1 MNDDS
6 EPRVVVTGIG
16 LVTPAGTDR
25 ESTWR
30 NLCEGKSG
38 IVALGGE
45 RDRGRVEG
53 EVAGEVPGFV
63 PPPGTENLD
72 RYMQMAISAAR
83 EAVVDA
89 RLEGELLHRA
99 GCVFSS
105 SKGGMETLLTAN
117 ERWLK
122 DRTPYPADTFPRFF
136 MSAAGSAVG
145 SDLKLRGPILCP
157 VAACATGLLVLERA
171 ASLIRDGTCTT
182 VVAGG
187 TDSSLLQAVFAG
199 FRRLRALAEVAGDDP
214 TAVCRPFDMDRT
226 GFVLAEGAGVLVC
239 EELEQARRRGAFI
252 YGEIAGC
259 AAGADGYHETALDAD
274 HSVLPLLITLA
285 MERAGLEPG
294 DIDYINAHGTGTHQ
308 NDLIETV
315 AIKRA
320 LGEAAQRISISSTKS
335 MIGHLLAAAAI
346 VEAAVVFLAMRDRFV
361 PPTINLTHPD
371 PDCDLDYTPNVGRTR
386 TIRAA
391 LNISSGFGGHAAV
404 LAARQV
410 EPSPPAS

>member
-1 MNDDS
+1 MTDES

-25 ESTWR
+25 EGTWHA
-30 NLCEGKSG
+30 LCNGQSG
-38 IVALGGE
+38 IVALGD
-45 RDRGRVEG
+45 RDRGRVTG
-53 EVAGEVPGFV
+53 EVAGEVPNFT
-63 PPPGTENLD
+63 PPSGTEPLD
-72 RYMQMAISAAR
+72 RYLQMAIGAAR
-83 EAVVDA
+83 EAVGDA
-89 RLEGELLHRA
+89 RLDGERLRDA
-99 GCVFSS
+99 GIVFSS
-105 SKGGMETLLTAN
+105 SKGGMATLLTAN
-117 ERWLK
+117 ERWLA
-122 DRTPYPADTFPRFF
+122 DRTPYPPDTFPRFF
-136 MSAAGSAVG
+136 MSSAGTAVG
-145 SDLKLRGPILCP
+145 ADLRLRGPILCP

-171 ASLIRDGTCTT
+171 AALVRDGACTT

-199 FRRLRALAEVAGDDP
+199 FRRLRALAEVTGEDP
-214 TAVCRPFDMDRT
+214 AAVCRPFDMGRT
-226 GFVLAEGAGVLVC
+226 GFVLAEGAGVLIC
-239 EELEQARRRGAFI
+239 EELEQARQRGAFI
-252 YGEIAGC
+252 YGEIAAC

-274 HSVLPLLITLA
+274 HSVLPLLIQLA
-285 MERAGLEPG
+285 LDRAGLTPD

-320 LGEAAQRISISSTKS
+320 LGPAVKRISISSTKS

-346 VEAAVVFLAMRDRFV
+346 VEAAAVFLAMRDGFV

-386 TIRAA
+386 PVRAA

-404 LAARQV
+404 LVAKQV
-410 EPSPPAS
+410 DGR